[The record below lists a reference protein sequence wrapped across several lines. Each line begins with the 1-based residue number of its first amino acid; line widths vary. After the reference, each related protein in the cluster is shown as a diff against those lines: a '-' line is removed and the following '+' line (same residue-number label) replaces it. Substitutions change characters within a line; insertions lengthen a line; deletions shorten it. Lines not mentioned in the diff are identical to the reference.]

1 MAGPESLSSP
11 TSYLGFPLRISSD
24 GARQADRLLHI
35 KENIVQALLTASGE
49 RVFLSEY
56 GVGVPRLLFAPM
68 EDALWARV
76 EQRLTADVGDILRGE
91 ADPSSI
97 RVTARPDAA
106 DEAILRIT
114 ITYRLAALRLDDRVD
129 LAISG
134 AGLLTAETA
143 QREAT

>member
-1 MAGPESLSSP
+1 M
-11 TSYLGFPLRISSD
+11 
-24 GARQADRLLHI
+24 
-35 KENIVQALLTASGE
+35 
-49 RVFLSEY
+49 FLSEY

-114 ITYRLAALRLDDRVD
+114 ITYRLAALRLDERVD

-134 AGLLTAETA
+134 AGLLTAETT